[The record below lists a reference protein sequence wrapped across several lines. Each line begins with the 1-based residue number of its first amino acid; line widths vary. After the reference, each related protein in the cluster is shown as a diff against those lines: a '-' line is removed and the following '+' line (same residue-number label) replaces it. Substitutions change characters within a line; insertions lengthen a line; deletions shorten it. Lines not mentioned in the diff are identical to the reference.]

1 MNGLCEAPQNDRK
14 LLVKTAIAALVLRFD
29 YFPVDAEGAMKSFLI
44 TLLATALAAA
54 AFYTRP
60 GQRELVFHLI
70 DTEAAKADRSWRK
83 SDAEKA
89 DKLAK
94 NITIRDRLLWV
105 EAERDGQVVYTGAF
119 AHWFENTPRDAKGDK
134 SEKSERATVAQVA
147 KLIGSF

>member
-1 MNGLCEAPQNDRK
+1 MNRLCEAPQNDRK

-29 YFPVDAEGAMKSFLI
+29 HLLVDAEGAMKSFLI
-44 TLLATALAAA
+44 MCLATALAAA

-70 DTEAAKADRSWRK
+70 DTQADQANRSWRK
-83 SDAEKA
+83 ADAEKA
-89 DKLAK
+89 DKLARSL
-94 NITIRDRLLWV
+94 TIKDRLLWV

-119 AHWFENTPRDAKGDK
+119 AHWFENTPKDQKGEK

-147 KLIGSF
+147 KLLGSF

>member
-1 MNGLCEAPQNDRK
+1 MNGLYEAPQNDRK

-29 YFPVDAEGAMKSFLI
+29 HLKVDAEGAMKSFLI
-44 TLLATALAAA
+44 MCLAAALAFA

-89 DKLAK
+89 DKMAK

-105 EAERDGQVVYTGAF
+105 EAERDGQVIYTGAF
-119 AHWFENTPRDAKGDK
+119 AHWYENTPRDAKGDK
-134 SEKSERATVAQVA
+134 PEKSERATVAQVA
-147 KLIGSF
+147 KLIGNF

>member
-1 MNGLCEAPQNDRK
+1 MRSREWSTSQQHK
-14 LLVKTAIAALVLRFD
+14 LLVKTGILLLLLRFPHL
-29 YFPVDAEGAMKSFLI
+29 PVDAKGAMKSFI
-44 TLLATALAAA
+44 IMCLAAALAAA

-60 GQRELVFHLI
+60 GHRELVFHLI
-70 DTEAAKADRSWRK
+70 DTQAQQSNRSWRK

-94 NITIRDRLLWV
+94 SITIHDRLLWV
-105 EAERDGQVVYTGAF
+105 EAEKDGQILFTGAF
-119 AHWFENTPRDAKGDK
+119 AHWFENNQKDQKGEK

>member
-1 MNGLCEAPQNDRK
+1 MNRLCEAPQNDRK
-14 LLVKTAIAALVLRFD
+14 LLVKTAIAALVLRFHT
-29 YFPVDAEGAMKSFLI
+29 FVVDPEGAMKSFI
-44 TLLATALAAA
+44 IMCLAVALAAA

-94 NITIRDRLLWV
+94 SLTIKDRLLWV

-119 AHWFENTPRDAKGDK
+119 AHWFENTPKDQKGEK

>member
-1 MNGLCEAPQNDRK
+1 MYRLCEAPQNDRK

-29 YFPVDAEGAMKSFLI
+29 HLTVDAEGAMKSFI
-44 TLLATALAAA
+44 IMCLAVALAAA

-70 DTEAAKADRSWRK
+70 DTEAAKAERSWRK

-94 NITIRDRLLWV
+94 DITIRDRLLWV
-105 EAERDGQVVYTGAF
+105 EAEKDGQVIYTGAF
-119 AHWFENTPRDAKGDK
+119 AHWYENTPRDAKGEK
-134 SEKSERATVAQVA
+134 PEKSERATVAQVA
-147 KLIGSF
+147 KLIGNF

>member
-1 MNGLCEAPQNDRK
+1 
-14 LLVKTAIAALVLRFD
+14 
-29 YFPVDAEGAMKSFLI
+29 MKSFI
-44 TLLATALAAA
+44 IMCLAAALAFA

-94 NITIRDRLLWV
+94 NIPIRDRLLWV
-105 EAERDGQVVYTGAF
+105 EAEKDGQVVYTGAF

-134 SEKSERATVAQVA
+134 NEKSERATVAQVA

>member
-1 MNGLCEAPQNDRK
+1 
-14 LLVKTAIAALVLRFD
+14 
-29 YFPVDAEGAMKSFLI
+29 MKSFLI
-44 TLLATALAAA
+44 MCLATALAAA

-83 SDAEKA
+83 ADAEKA

-94 NITIRDRLLWV
+94 SLTIKDRILWV

-119 AHWFENTPRDAKGDK
+119 AHWFENNQKDQKGEK

-147 KLIGSF
+147 KLLGNF

>member
-1 MNGLCEAPQNDRK
+1 MYRLCEAPQNDRK

-29 YFPVDAEGAMKSFLI
+29 HLYVDAEGAMKSFI
-44 TLLATALAAA
+44 IMCLAAALAFA

-89 DKLAK
+89 DKMAK

-105 EAERDGQVVYTGAF
+105 EAEKDGQVIYTGAF

-134 SEKSERATVAQVA
+134 NEKSERATVAQVA
-147 KLIGSF
+147 KLIGNF